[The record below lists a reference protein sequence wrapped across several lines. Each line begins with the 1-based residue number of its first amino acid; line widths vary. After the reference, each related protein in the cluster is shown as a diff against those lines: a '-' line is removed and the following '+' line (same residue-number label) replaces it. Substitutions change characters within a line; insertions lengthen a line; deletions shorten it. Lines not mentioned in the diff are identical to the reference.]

1 MNNKVNYTLI
11 GFLVLAGVF
20 VMLAFTYWM
29 LKPTSDSQTQKY
41 AIYFNE
47 SVSGLNLN
55 SPVKYR
61 GINVGKV
68 VKLQINPK
76 NSEQVLA
83 LVEILKSTPI
93 KENTVAKL
101 TAQGITGL
109 SYINLTQGKNDAPQL
124 KVKEGESYPVIKSV
138 PSLFEH
144 FENSLGDVTVRLSA
158 VLDKTQQLLDN
169 ENQKQIALL
178 LNKTA
183 GVMNKVDKLLD
194 EKTITH
200 FQNSISNL
208 EGATYKIDAMV
219 PNIDHLV
226 SKSILWQDNINS
238 SFASI
243 KQTYLNM
250 NKTMENMALSFK
262 KSQQSFDTMSLHIN
276 NTMIE
281 SHNVMIELENT
292 LEDFNHN
299 PSAVLYEKRALK
311 TAPGER

>member
-11 GFLVLAGVF
+11 GFLVLAGLF
-20 VMLAFTYWM
+20 VMLAFIYWM

-61 GINVGKV
+61 GIKVGEV

-124 KVKEGESYPVIKSV
+124 KVKEGEFYPVIKTV
-138 PSLFEH
+138 PSLLEH
-144 FENSLGDVTVRLSA
+144 FENSLGNVTVRLSA

-194 EKTITH
+194 EKTIRH

-208 EGATYKIDAMV
+208 EGATYNIDAMV
-219 PNIDHLV
+219 PNIDRLV

-250 NKTMENMALSFK
+250 NQTMENMAISFK

>member
-20 VMLAFTYWM
+20 VMLAFIYWM
-29 LKPTSDSQTQKY
+29 LKPTNDSQTQKY

-61 GINVGKV
+61 GIKVGKV

-93 KENTVAKL
+93 KENTVAQL

-109 SYINLTQGKNDAPQL
+109 SYINLEQGKNDAPPL
-124 KVKEGESYPVIKSV
+124 KLKEGESYPTIKTV
-138 PSLFEH
+138 PSLFKH
-144 FENSLGDVTVRLSA
+144 VENSLGDVTVQLSA
-158 VLDKTQQLLDN
+158 VLEKTQELLKN
-169 ENQKQIALL
+169 KNQEQISLL
-178 LNKTA
+178 LKKTA
-183 GVMNKVDKLLD
+183 NVMGKVDKLLD

-200 FQNSISNL
+200 FQNSIRNL
-208 EGATYKIDAMV
+208 EGATYNIDTMI
-219 PNIDHLV
+219 PNINHLV
-226 SKSILWQDNINS
+226 NKSIVWQDNINS
-238 SFASI
+238 SFSSI

-250 NKTMENMALSFK
+250 NQTMENMAISFK

-281 SHNVMIELENT
+281 SHNVMMELENT
-292 LEDFNHN
+292 LENFNHN
-299 PSAVLYEKRALK
+299 PSALLYEKRALK